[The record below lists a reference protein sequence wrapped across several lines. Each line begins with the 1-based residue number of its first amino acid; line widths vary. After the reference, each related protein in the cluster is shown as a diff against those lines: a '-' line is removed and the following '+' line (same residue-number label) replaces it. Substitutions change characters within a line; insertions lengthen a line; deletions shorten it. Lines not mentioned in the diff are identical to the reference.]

1 MNWKSLFAKSEN
13 ISPEETRALLDKYPP
28 ESMQL
33 LDVRQPKEY
42 EQAHIPGARL
52 IPLGELP
59 DRLHELDR
67 EKEVIV
73 YCRSGVR
80 SKSGCQ
86 ILNAA
91 GFSRVL
97 NMTGGINGWQ
107 GHKAGGAEDLGLEFF
122 TAGDYASA
130 IAMALAMEMGLRRFY
145 LLLADRADDVSNR
158 ELLQYMAKLED
169 GHMAKLMGTH
179 PGQEKPSAEAATV
192 AEGCFNVTEFL
203 ATYGDEL
210 KSIEAILQAGMMFE
224 AQAYDMYSR
233 LAMKEQQPELREF
246 YLQMA
251 SEEQA
256 HLKRLSRELDQHL
269 T

>member
-1 MNWKSLFAKSEN
+1 MNWMSLFAKSEN
-13 ISPEETRALLDKYPP
+13 ISPEETRNLLEKYPP
-28 ESMQL
+28 ESFQL

-59 DRLHELDR
+59 QRLDELNR

-86 ILNAA
+86 ILTAA

-97 NMTGGINGWQ
+97 NMNGGIIAWQ
-107 GHKAGGAEDLGLEFF
+107 GHKAGGTEEFGLEFF
-122 TAGDYASA
+122 TGGDFSSA
-130 IAMALAMEMGLRRFY
+130 VTMALAMEMGLRRFY
-145 LLLADRADDVSNR
+145 QLLADRADDDSSR
-158 ELLQYMAKLED
+158 ELLEQMARLED
-169 GHMAKLMGTH
+169 GHMARLKTFLPAPIADT
-179 PGQEKPSAEAATV
+179 PGPSPVT
-192 AEGCFNVTEFL
+192 EGGFNVTEFL
-203 ATYGDEL
+203 ASYGDQL
-210 KSIEAILQAGMMFE
+210 KGIEAILHTGMMFE

-233 LAMKEQQPELREF
+233 LAMKEQQADLREF

-251 SEEQA
+251 AEEQT
-256 HLKRLSRELDQHL
+256 HLKRLGRELDQRL
-269 T
+269 G